1 MKIEHASERLLDPVK
16 TARHC
21 SWPIL
26 LLVACA
32 ALGSLAFVPAVR
44 ASGVIITAASGGTD
58 ISADLAGNTTSPAF
72 TKLGNI
78 VIAESAPSDFAVGTD
93 VTLILTAPSGWRFDP
108 GVGSAKFARG
118 RDLHSARIS
127 VSASTITVTLRVD
140 DTSKI
145 DTVTISGIKV
155 QAIDGADLFSAGDI
169 LHTSAN
175 PGTAI
180 IAGITDDA
188 TSFGALSQAAGAAE
202 ALLVQTQPSFT
213 ATVGIP
219 FAQQPVIEIVDQFGN
234 RLSAANGNADN
245 STVVTAAHG
254 GRMLEGTTSVMASD
268 GLATFTDLKYMNGET
283 ITIDFTAA
291 GLVGATSSSIAV
303 GGPPFMGLQLLVPG
317 ETAAPGTSTGKT
329 GTPTAQTANDPFTI
343 TVNAVDANW
352 NVVNTSAN
360 LVCLASTDDTA
371 MLPPDAP
378 LVAGTNSFSFTFG
391 MDGSYAITAL
401 DANSAVVASDT
412 SPAITV
418 KPSPVTAATGGQA
431 IPADTAG
438 GTYTVLTGPVYTE
451 SKRGSVGSGTIILN
465 APDGFIFDTSCCP
478 LPTIRING
486 DPRNSAK
493 NINHTFDG
501 SYYPLTMTSTQAT
514 FTVTS
519 KSSTANT
526 LTWQNLR
533 VRPIADSPLAEG
545 MITKSGTSAM
555 VGVTDNSTTFGLLRE
570 VDGVLP

>member
-1 MKIEHASERLLDPVK
+1 MKMKNASTCFLFPVK
-16 TARHC
+16 ASRRA
-21 SWPIL
+21 SLPML
-26 LLVACA
+26 FLAGSA
-32 ALGSLAFVPAVR
+32 AFGPLAFAPAAR
-44 ASGVIITAASGGTD
+44 ATGVNVTATSGGSD
-58 ISADLAGNTTSPAF
+58 ISADFAENGTSPAF

-78 VIAESAPSDFAVGTD
+78 GIVESATSDFAIGTD
-93 VTLILTAPSGWRFDP
+93 VTLNLSAPSGWRFSP
-108 GVGSAKFARG
+108 GVGSVKFARG

-140 DTSKI
+140 GTSKI
-145 DTVTISGIKV
+145 DTVTIVGIKV
-155 QAIDGADLFSAGDI
+155 QAIDGAAMPSAGDI
-169 LHTSAN
+169 LRTSAN

-180 IAGITDDA
+180 IDGIINDT
-188 TSFGALSQAAGAAE
+188 TSFAALSQAAGAAK
-202 ALLVQTQPSFT
+202 ALLIHTQPSFT
-213 ATVGIP
+213 AAVGIP

-234 RLSAANGNADN
+234 RLSAANGNADD
-245 STVVTAAHG
+245 STVVTATHD
-254 GRMLEGTTSVMASD
+254 GRMLQGATSVMASD

-283 ITIDFTAA
+283 ITVDFTAT
-291 GLVGATSSSIAV
+291 GLVGTTSGSIAV
-303 GGPPFMGLQLLVPG
+303 SGAPFMGLQLLVPG
-317 ETAAPGTSTGKT
+317 ETAAPGTPTGKT
-329 GTPTAQTANDPFTI
+329 GTPMAQTANDPFTI

-360 LVCLASTDDTA
+360 LVCLTSTDGTA

-391 MDGSYAITAL
+391 TDGSYAITAL
-401 DANSAVVASDT
+401 DANSAAVASDT

-418 KPSPVTAATGGQA
+418 KPSPVTAATGGDA
-431 IPADTAG
+431 ILADTAG
-438 GTYTVLTGPVYTE
+438 GTYTALTGPVYAE

-493 NINHTFDG
+493 NINNTFDG
-501 SYYPLTMTSTQAT
+501 SYFPLTVTSTQAT

-555 VGVTDNSTTFGLLRE
+555 AGVTDNSTTFGLLRE
-570 VDGVLP
+570 VEGSLP